1 METSLE
7 NLEDG
12 MVKITVQAD
21 GYVEEGW
28 VSSHHLVPAKEIQL
42 MHCIYKRAQQD
53 FCGDTAPCDI

>member
-1 METSLE
+1 METILE

-28 VSSHHLVPAKEIQL
+28 VSSHHLVPTKEIQL
-42 MHCIYKRAQQD
+42 MQIIYRKAQQD
-53 FCGDTAPCDI
+53 FCGDSTPCDI